1 MQTKLSREREMK
13 MRSPYLLL
21 LIFIGLPGLLFAETD
36 TAGESLHGRLMNE
49 ILDEIRINQGIDEG
63 DRIDPDRVSEDLLEE
78 LGEAYM
84 AVMVPDPKQHR
95 WMDEMMGSEGSERL
109 ASMHRYM
116 GHTYLQGGMMGPM
129 GGMMMGPMGRGMMGS
144 NTSYG
149 GVGTGMMNWGMSN
162 YWGIVPWAMSGV
174 LAIAVVVL
182 SVLLARRRED
192 K

>member
-1 MQTKLSREREMK
+1 MK
-13 MRSPYLLL
+13 MRPTYLLL
-21 LIFIGLPGLLFAETD
+21 LIFIGFGGFLFAESD
-36 TAGESLHGRLMNE
+36 TAGDSLHGRPMNE
-49 ILDEIRINQGIDEG
+49 ILDEIRINQGIEEG

-109 ASMHRYM
+109 ASMHKYM

-129 GGMMMGPMGRGMMGS
+129 GGMMMGPMARGMMS
-144 NTSYG
+144 NNVSSG
-149 GVGTGMMNWGMSN
+149 GMGIGMMNWGMSN
-162 YWGIVPWAMSGV
+162 YWGIVPWVMSGV

-182 SVLLARRRED
+182 SVLLARKRED